1 MQAKTLTPQ
10 ELNQAL
16 SSAAQCTRWGLRNR
30 MLLLITH
37 WSGMRVC
44 EVASL
49 RVADVLDVRGEI
61 VNEIQLQATQTKG
74 SHCRVVVLPQR
85 LQTELRNYIK
95 KQFGFKSLTGVA
107 YEFGHKPLFYTQKRN
122 AFTPNTLT
130 QTFAAIYRDAGIKGA
145 TSHSGRRTWLT
156 QLAAKGANV
165 RVLQSLAGHRSL
177 AVTQRYIEVNDHLRR
192 TVAEMI

>member
-10 ELNQAL
+10 ELNHAI

-44 EVASL
+44 EVANL
-49 RVADVLDVRGEI
+49 RISHVLDVRGDI
-61 VNEIQLQATQTKG
+61 VNEVQLNASQTKG
-74 SHCRVVVLPQR
+74 SHSRVVVLPQR
-85 LQTELRNYIK
+85 LQAELRAYIK
-95 KQFGFKSLTGVA
+95 KQFGLKSLAGVA

-130 QTFAAIYRDAGIKGA
+130 QTFAAIYREAGIKGA

-177 AVTQRYIEVNDHLRR
+177 AVTQRYIEVNDNLRR

>member
-10 ELNQAL
+10 ELNQVL
-16 SSAAQCTRWGLRNR
+16 STASQCNRWGLRNR

-49 RVADVLDVRGEI
+49 RISDVLDVRGD
-61 VNEIQLQATQTKG
+61 VMNEVQLNASQTKG
-74 SHCRVVVLPQR
+74 SHCRVVVFPQR
-85 LQTELRNYIK
+85 LQTELRAYIK
-95 KQFGFKSLTGVA
+95 KQFGFRSLVGVA

-122 AFTPNTLT
+122 AFSPNTLT
-130 QTFAAIYRDAGIKGA
+130 QTFAAIYREAGIKGA
-145 TSHSGRRTWLT
+145 TSHTGRRTWLT

-177 AVTQRYIEVNDHLRR
+177 AVTQRYIEVNDNLRR

>member
-1 MQAKTLTPQ
+1 MPAKTLSPQ
-10 ELNQAL
+10 ELNHAL
-16 SSAAQCTRWGLRNR
+16 STATQSPRWSARNR
-30 MLLLITH
+30 ALLCITH

-49 RVADVLDVRGEI
+49 RIADVLDVRGE
-61 VNEIQLQATQTKG
+61 VLNEVQLTAAQTKG
-74 SHCRVVVLPQR
+74 SRSRVVVLPQR

-95 KQFGFKSLTGVA
+95 KQFGIKSLAGFA
-107 YEFGHKPLFYTQKRN
+107 YEYGHQPLFYTHKRN

-130 QTFAAIYRDAGIKGA
+130 QTFAAIYRAAGIKGA
-145 TSHSGRRTWLT
+145 SSHSGRRTWLT

-165 RVLQSLAGHRSL
+165 VILASLAGHRSIS
-177 AVTQRYIEVNDHLRR
+177 VTQRYIDINDQLRR

>member
-1 MQAKTLTPQ
+1 MQAKTLTQQ
-10 ELNQAL
+10 ELNQAI
-16 SSAAQCTRWGLRNR
+16 STAAQCQRWGLRNR

-49 RVADVLDVRGEI
+49 RIGDVLDVRGE
-61 VNEIQLQATQTKG
+61 VLNEVQLTAAQTKG
-74 SHCRVVVLPQR
+74 AHSRVVVLPQR
-85 LQTELRNYIK
+85 LQTELRNYIR
-95 KQFGFKSLTGVA
+95 KQFGIKSLAGFA
-107 YEFGHKPLFYTQKRN
+107 YEFGHQPLFYTNKRN

-130 QTFAAIYRDAGIKGA
+130 QTFAAIYRAAGIKGA

>member
-1 MQAKTLTPQ
+1 MQAKTLSTQ
-10 ELNQAL
+10 EFNHAI
-16 SSAAQCTRWGLRNR
+16 STAAQCPRWGLRNR

-49 RVADVLDVRGEI
+49 RISDVLDVRGNI
-61 VNEIQLQATQTKG
+61 LNEVQLHATQTKS
-74 SHCRVVVLPQR
+74 SHARTVVFPQR
-85 LQTELRNYIK
+85 LQNELRNYLK
-95 KQFGFKSLTGVA
+95 RQFGFRSLAGVA
-107 YEFGHKPLFYTQKRN
+107 YEFGHKPLFFTQKRN

-130 QTFAAIYRDAGIKGA
+130 QTFTAIYKAAGIKGA
-145 TSHSGRRTWLT
+145 TSHTGRRTWLT

-177 AVTQRYIEVNDHLRR
+177 AVTQRYIEVNDNLRR
-192 TVAEMI
+192 AVAEMI

>member
-1 MQAKTLTPQ
+1 MPARTLSPQ
-10 ELNQAL
+10 ELNHAL
-16 SSAAQCTRWGLRNR
+16 STATQSPRWGLRNR
-30 MLLLITH
+30 ALLLITH

-49 RVADVLDVRGEI
+49 RLADVLDVRGE
-61 VNEIQLQATQTKG
+61 VLNEVQLTASQTKG
-74 SHCRVVVLPQR
+74 SHSRVVVFPQR
-85 LQTELRNYIK
+85 LQTELRNYIR
-95 KQFGFKSLTGVA
+95 KQFGAKSLAGFA
-107 YEFGHKPLFYTQKRN
+107 YEYGHQPLFYTHKRN

-130 QTFAAIYRDAGIKGA
+130 QTFAAIYQDAGIKGA

-177 AVTQRYIEVNDHLRR
+177 AVTQRYIDVNDQLRR

>member
-1 MQAKTLTPQ
+1 
-10 ELNQAL
+10 
-16 SSAAQCTRWGLRNR
+16 
-30 MLLLITH
+30 
-37 WSGMRVC
+37 MRVC

-49 RVADVLDVRGEI
+49 RLADVLDVRGEI
-61 VNEIQLQATQTKG
+61 VSEIQLQPTQTKG
-74 SHCRVVVLPQR
+74 SHARVVVLPSR

-95 KQFGFKSLTGVA
+95 RQFGLKSLTGVA

-130 QTFAAIYRDAGIKGA
+130 QTFAAIYREAGIKGA

-156 QLAAKGANV
+156 QLVAKGANV

>member
-1 MQAKTLTPQ
+1 MPARTLSPQ
-10 ELNQAL
+10 ELNHAL
-16 SSAAQCTRWGLRNR
+16 SSAAQCPRWGLRNR
-30 MLLLITH
+30 ALLLITH

-49 RVADVLDVRGEI
+49 RLADVLDVRGE
-61 VNEIQLQATQTKG
+61 VLNEVQLTASQTKG
-74 SHCRVVVLPQR
+74 SHSRVVVFPQR
-85 LQTELRNYIK
+85 LQTELRNYIR
-95 KQFGFKSLTGVA
+95 KQFGLKTLSGVA

-130 QTFAAIYRDAGIKGA
+130 QTFAAIYQEAGIKGA

-177 AVTQRYIEVNDHLRR
+177 AVTQRYIDVNDQLRR